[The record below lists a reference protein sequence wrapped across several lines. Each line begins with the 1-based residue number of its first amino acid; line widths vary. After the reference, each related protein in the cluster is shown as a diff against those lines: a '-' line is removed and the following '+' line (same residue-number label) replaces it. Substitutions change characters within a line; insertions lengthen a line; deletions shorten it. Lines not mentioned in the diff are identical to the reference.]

1 MCVCVCVCSQRER
14 ERESAR
20 ESESER
26 ERDRE
31 REGIYIERERDR
43 ERAREPCNCNDGE
56 PPHIGRRMRD
66 LWRLGLVTSQNKLNQ
81 RCSSNCS
88 EVKHTLSNKARKH
101 GNHTNSLH
109 IHNHHAISARRS
121 KIAAHL
127 QRHP

>member
-1 MCVCVCVCSQRER
+1 MYVYAYIYMCVCVCSARERESETERETER
-14 ERESAR
+14 EREG
-20 ESESER
+20 
-26 ERDRE
+26 RDRE
-31 REGIYIERERDR
+31 REIESERESPVTVTTVSR
-43 ERAREPCNCNDGE
+43 
-56 PPHIGRRMRD
+56 PHIGRRMRD

-109 IHNHHAISARRS
+109 IHTHHAISARRS